1 MDYMGPALEGVPNR
15 QLEQPSGIATVR
27 IDPDSGLQA
36 RPENPDSIREY
47 FIRSQVP
54 DMEPAR
60 GPGGHSAPEQ
70 IF

>member
-1 MDYMGPALEGVPNR
+1 
-15 QLEQPSGIATVR
+15 VR